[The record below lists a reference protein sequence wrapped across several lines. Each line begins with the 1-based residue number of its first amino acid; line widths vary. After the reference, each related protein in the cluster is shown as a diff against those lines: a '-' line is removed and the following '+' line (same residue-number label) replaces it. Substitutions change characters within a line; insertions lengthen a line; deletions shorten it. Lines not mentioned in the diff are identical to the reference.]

1 MNIEEAIDLPK
12 RFDSL
17 FSWFFYKSSNFIPF
31 DLNDEQLN
39 LFYNKFLKDLYD
51 LYMKEGEGYYN
62 FNSEGKLY
70 CDKDETIIVLSG
82 LTTLDIDC
90 IKFNKSKLREIKL
103 KEILNS

>member
-70 CDKDETIIVLSG
+70 CDKDEII
-82 LTTLDIDC
+82 DIDFDC

>member
-12 RFDSL
+12 SEKFNSL
-17 FSWFFYKSSNFIPF
+17 FSWFLYRSSNFIPF
-31 DLNDEQLN
+31 DLNNDQLN
-39 LFYNKFLKDLYD
+39 LFYDKFLKDLYK

-70 CDKDETIIVLSG
+70 CNKGQIININS
-82 LTTLDIDC
+82 
-90 IKFNKSKLREIKL
+90 IKFNKSKVREIKL